1 MVRVQIPT
9 ENYPA
14 NQSSPFVGGKDGD
27 KYRFTVLTD
36 GVVRYE
42 WAPDGKFEDRTS
54 AFAAQREQKE
64 VPSYRVKESKES
76 LEIITS
82 RFHMTYNK
90 QAFTAYGFF
99 AVVLGYTNQTWRFG
113 EKNDTLGGTF
123 RTLDGVDG
131 RVGVDPGVTSR
142 DGFASIDDSHTML
155 FTEDGFI
162 APRKSGPDR
171 VDGYLFCYGRDYR
184 EAVRALY
191 KISGPQPLLPRWTL
205 GNWWSR
211 YYEYTTESYLELVD
225 NFKENRIPLSIGV
238 IDMDWHL
245 VKDPRVVAAG
255 VTGWTGY
262 TWNRHLFPDPPAF
275 IEEIHRRK
283 LKTSLNEHPAEGIA
297 NYEDVYAAVAKALNF
312 DTSNKETIPFDC
324 TDPQF
329 LKAYFDIVIK
339 RLEDDGTDFW
349 WIDWQQGPFSRM
361 PNVDPLWVLNHFHYL
376 HNEQLQAKRKPS
388 EGGGSRPIVFSRYG
402 GPGSHRYPVGFSGDT
417 ITSWDSLRFQ
427 PEFTATASNIGYGW
441 WSHDIGGHMNG
452 IRDDDLTSR
461 WVQLGVLSPIMRLHS
476 TKNEWVCKEPWK
488 LPAGSGQGPRDV
500 VTKFMRLRHRLIP
513 YLHTMNARAAEEGY
527 PLIQPMYWEYPNRD
541 EAYEVPNQYYYGTE
555 MFVAPITSPQN
566 LATKTGKVKAWLPPG
581 RHVDFFT
588 GLVYDGDRFMWL
600 NRTLDK
606 APLLLQ
612 QGAIVP
618 LDAGLEPDNGVANP
632 DGFEVVVVV
641 GADGKFVLMEEEE
654 AESDEPKSPSKSAS
668 WITTCISYTQSTGV
682 LEIKSSEEGKTPKAR
697 DWTVRLLG
705 YKTSTGLHVHNGQ
718 SSGAWGSTMTD
729 NGTLIHIGKLPPGGK
744 ATIEM
749 GMDPQLSV
757 NDPLAMSYPV
767 VFDAQIP
774 FKTKEAIGSIMS
786 SRGVPATVRAAQV
799 DATDMDADLR
809 LVLKE
814 FLLADCMVQSM
825 GAVVQLHDVGL
836 VNAGNL
842 GAAVGEGG
850 KRLGK
855 LGDALRLGAGDN
867 LERLN
872 NTRHTLVL

>member
-1 MVRVQIPT
+1 MVRVPIST
-9 ENYPA
+9 DAYP
-14 NQSSPFVGGKDGD
+14 NHQPSPYVGGKDRD

-36 GVVRYE
+36 GVLRYE
-42 WAPDGKFEDRTS
+42 WAPDGKFEDRPS

-64 VPSYRVKESKES
+64 VPEYRVRESQES
-76 LEIITS
+76 LEIVTS

-90 QAFTAYGFF
+90 QAFTAHGFF

-113 EKNDTLGGTF
+113 EHSETLGGTF

-131 RVGVDPGVTSR
+131 RVVVDPGVASR
-142 DGFASIDDSHTML
+142 HGFASIDDSRTML
-155 FTEDGFI
+155 FTDNGFI
-162 APRKSGPDR
+162 APRNPGPDR
-171 VDGYLFCYGRDYR
+171 VDGYLFCYGHDYR

-191 KISGPQPLLPRWTL
+191 KISGPQPLLPRWAL

-211 YYEYTTESYLELVD
+211 YYEYTADSYLELVD
-225 NFKENRIPLSIGV
+225 NFKANHIPLSVGV

-262 TWNRHLFPDPPAF
+262 SWNRELFPDPAAF
-275 IEEIHRRK
+275 IKELHRRK

-297 NYEDVYAAVAKALNF
+297 NYEDVYAAVAEALHF

-324 TDPQF
+324 TDLRF
-329 LKAYFDIVIK
+329 LEAYFDIVIK
-339 RLEDDGTDFW
+339 HLEDDGTDFW
-349 WIDWQQGPFSRM
+349 WVDWQQGPFSRM
-361 PNVDPLWVLNHFHYL
+361 PNVDPLWVLNHFHFL

-388 EGGGSRPIVFSRYG
+388 EGGGSRPVVFSRYG

-417 ITSWDSLRFQ
+417 VISWDSLQFQ

-441 WSHDIGGHMNG
+441 WSHDIGGHMKG

-476 TKNEWVCKEPWK
+476 TKNPWVCKEPWK

-500 VTKFMRLRHRLIP
+500 VTKFLRLRHRLIP

-527 PLIQPMYWEYPNRD
+527 PLVQPMYWEYPDRS
-541 EAYEVPNQYYYGTE
+541 EAYQVPNQYYFGTE
-555 MFVAPITSPQN
+555 MIVAPITSPQN

-588 GLVYDGDRFMWL
+588 GVVYDGDRFMWL

-606 APLLLQ
+606 APLLLK

-618 LDAGLEPDNGVANP
+618 LDASPDLDNGVANP
-632 DGFEVVVVV
+632 DSFEIIVVI
-641 GADGKFVLMEEEE
+641 GADGEFVLLEEDEVE
-654 AESDEPKSPSKSAS
+654 DDEPKLPRKSAS
-668 WITTCISYTQSTGV
+668 WLRTFISYTQSTGV
-682 LEIKSSEEGKTPKAR
+682 LKIEPSAEGKTPRAR
-697 DWTVRLLG
+697 DWTLRLLG
-705 YKTSTGLHVHNGQ
+705 CKISNCLHIQNEGSSCTSESIQ
-718 SSGAWGSTMTD
+718 ID
-729 NGTLIHIGKLPPGGK
+729 NGMLIHIGKIPPGGK
-744 ATIEM
+744 AVLEL
-749 GMDPQLSV
+749 GEDPQLSV
-757 NDPLAMSYPV
+757 NDPIELSYPIA
-767 VFDAQIP
+767 FDAQIP

-786 SRGVPATVRAAQV
+786 PKSIPATVRAAQV

-814 FLLADCMVQSM
+814 FLLADS
-825 GAVVQLHDVGL
+825 
-836 VNAGNL
+836 
-842 GAAVGEGG
+842 
-850 KRLGK
+850 RS
-855 LGDALRLGAGDN
+855 
-867 LERLN
+867 
-872 NTRHTLVL
+872 